1 MPKVLTAKDIKF
13 HKYRIKRGFV
23 AEQLRRHGL
32 GDIDIAIAKVK
43 TSPTIPFF
51 ASLGGHT

>member
-1 MPKVLTAKDIKF
+1 MSKVPTAKDIKF

-23 AEQLRRHGL
+23 TEQLRRHGL
-32 GDIDIAIAKVK
+32 RNIDAAIAKIQG
-43 TSPTIPFF
+43 SPTIPFF